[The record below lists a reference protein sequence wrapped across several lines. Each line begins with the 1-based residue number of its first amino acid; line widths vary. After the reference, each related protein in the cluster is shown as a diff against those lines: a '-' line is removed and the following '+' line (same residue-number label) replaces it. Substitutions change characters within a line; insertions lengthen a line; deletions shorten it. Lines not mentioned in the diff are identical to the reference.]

1 MSRYAANTEVSSG
14 KSRDEIERTLMRYGA
29 DQFAYGWDGDR
40 AMIQFRA
47 HDRLIR
53 FVLEMP
59 DRLDPDF
66 QLTPTGKTR
75 HPDTVAKEWEKAT
88 RQRWRA
94 LALVV
99 KAKLEAVESGISE
112 FEHEFMANIVLPDGT
127 TVGDFMT
134 PQIEVAYETA
144 EMPTALPALGTGP
157 IRHSAGKVAG
167 ETS

>member
-1 MSRYAANTEVSSG
+1 MTRYAQNTDVTSA

-29 DQFAYGWDGDR
+29 DQFAYGWQGDR
-40 AMIQFRA
+40 AVIQFRA
-47 HDRLIR
+47 NDRLIR

-75 HPDTVAKEWEKAT
+75 NTDTAAKEWEKAT

-99 KAKLEAVESGISE
+99 KAKLEAVESDIST
-112 FEHEFMANIVLPDGT
+112 FEHEFMANVVLPDGI
-127 TVGDFMT
+127 TVGEFMT
-134 PQIEVAYETA
+134 PQIEVAYQRG
-144 EMPTALPALGTGP
+144 EMPSALPELEAGT
-157 IRHSAGKVAG
+157 
-167 ETS
+167 